1 MKNFEKYT
9 LFILCFVLIFI
20 IFPIKITILLE
31 IFIVVFAILKK
42 QYLYIVFSLILL
54 FVGSYRGFSG
64 EIKTGEVYKTNLYID
79 KNIEIKSL
87 NNKLL
92 KNKVYLKNSL
102 IENNIGFFE
111 ASIKIEKV
119 QEFHNIIYLEGEILQ
134 FKENYFNKYRTKI
147 EKIIERT
154 GYSFAL
160 ESFVKAIVL
169 GERGNLSQELEENYR
184 KVGATHIL
192 SISGLHISII
202 IIAFLAL
209 FHYFGFNYR
218 LKYSLTLVLLSSYV
232 LILGNNP
239 AVIRSYIMGF
249 IFLLSK
255 IFFEKADI
263 KKSFCLSMGIC
274 LVINPFVIKDLSFIM
289 SYSAIFSIVYIYE
302 KYKKENVYYNALL
315 VSILVQLVLSPVTVY
330 YFKTLAIYS
339 FIFNLFIIIWG
350 DLLINLIFIG
360 VFLESIKLGFLV
372 RFLVEFFYQVL
383 DSFIEFCT
391 KFPFSSFSINREIS
405 LWYFSL
411 MIITVIFLLKDK
423 KITVYLMM
431 ITVVLY
437 NFLPYE
443 NKINKD
449 FIYLPKNK
457 TLVLLNEKTDFG
469 IKEYFQEAKMIVCM
483 ENIEGLA
490 GNKIV
495 LKLSKGEEID
505 IEKFKFRNVGKKLTY

>member
-9 LFILCFVLIFI
+9 LFILCFALIFNLLSI
-20 IFPIKITILLE
+20 RITILLE
-31 IFIVVFAILKK
+31 IFVVILGILKK
-42 QYLYIVFSLILL
+42 QYLYIFFSLILL
-54 FVGSYRGFSG
+54 FVGIYRGFNG
-64 EIKTGEVYKTNLYID
+64 EIKVGQTYKASLYID
-79 KNIEIKSL
+79 KNIEVKSL

-111 ASIKIEKV
+111 TTIKIEKV
-119 QEFHNIIYLEGEILQ
+119 QEFHNIIYLEGEVLGLQ
-134 FKENYFNKYRTKI
+134 ENYFNKYRKKI
-147 EKIIERT
+147 ENIIERT
-154 GYSFAL
+154 GYSFTL

-169 GERGNLSQELEENYR
+169 GERGNLSQDLEENYR

-202 IIAFLAL
+202 IVAFLAL

-255 IFFEKADI
+255 IFYEKAEI

-274 LVINPFVIKDLSFIM
+274 LMINPFVIKDLSFIM

-302 KYKKENVYYNALL
+302 KYKKENIYYNTFL
-315 VSILVQLVLSPVTVY
+315 VSILVQIVLSPVTVY

-339 FIFNLFIIIWG
+339 FVFNLFIIIWG
-350 DLLINLIFIG
+350 DLLINLIFLGI
-360 VFLESIKLGFLV
+360 FLESIKLGFIV
-372 RFLVEFFYQVL
+372 KFLVEFFYKVL
-383 DSFIEFCT
+383 DSFIEFCI

-411 MIITVIFLLKDK
+411 MIIMVIFLLKDK
-423 KITVYLMM
+423 KITIYLFM
-431 ITVVLY
+431 ISIVLY
-437 NFLPYE
+437 SFFPYE
-443 NKINKD
+443 NQINKD
-449 FIYLPKNK
+449 FIYMPKNK

-469 IKEYFQEAKMIVCM
+469 MQYFQQAKTIVCM
-483 ENIEGLA
+483 ENIEVLTE
-490 GNKIV
+490 NKQW

-505 IEKFKFRNVGKKLTY
+505 IEKFNFRNEGKKITY